1 MLTIGLLGGMSWE
14 STAEYYR
21 LINRGVRDRL
31 GGDHSA
37 RIVILS
43 VDFGTI
49 SPLLLGGEWT
59 RLEAELVSEALRLK
73 AAGADF
79 LLIATNSMHMFA
91 AAIEAATGL
100 EVLHI
105 ADPAGAA
112 VAAAGHR
119 QVGLIATRST
129 MEQPFY
135 ADRLRDRF
143 GIAVITPN
151 DEDRATIHRVI
162 FEELVRGVIR
172 AESREA
178 YRAVMAR
185 LADRGAQ
192 AVVLACTE
200 IMLLVQPEDS
210 TLPLFDTTALHAA
223 AAVERALA
231 QNGRKAP

>member
-37 RIVILS
+37 RIVMLS
-43 VDFGTI
+43 VDFGEI
-49 SPLLLGGEWT
+49 SPLLLGGEWAE
-59 RLEAELVSEALRLK
+59 LEAVLVAEARRLR

-105 ADPAGAA
+105 ADPTG
-112 VAAAGHR
+112 VAIQAAGHR
-119 QVGLIATRST
+119 RVGLIATRST

-135 ADRLRDRF
+135 RERLRDRF
-143 GIAVITPN
+143 GIEVITPD

-162 FEELVRGVIR
+162 FEELVRGIV
-172 AESREA
+172 APESRA
-178 YRAVMAR
+178 DYRAIMAR
-185 LADRGAQ
+185 LADSGAE
-192 AVVLACTE
+192 AIVLACTE
-200 IMLLVQPEDS
+200 IMLLVRPEDS
-210 TLPLFDTTALHAA
+210 TLPMFDTTALHAA
-223 AAVERALA
+223 AAVERAL
-231 QNGRKAP
+231 G

>member
-37 RIVILS
+37 RIVMLS

-49 SPLLLGGEWT
+49 SPLLLGGDWVA
-59 RLEAELVSEALRLK
+59 LEAVLVSEAQRLK

-91 AAIEAATGL
+91 AAIEAASGL

-105 ADPAGAA
+105 ADPTGAA
-112 VAAAGHR
+112 IAAAGHR
-119 QVGLIATRST
+119 RVGLIATRST
-129 MEQPFY
+129 MEQSFY
-135 ADRLRDRF
+135 RDRLRERF
-143 GIAVITPN
+143 GIEVIVP
-151 DEDRATIHRVI
+151 DDKDRATIHRVI
-162 FEELVRGVIR
+162 FEELVRGIV
-172 AESREA
+172 APESRDA
-178 YRAVMAR
+178 YRTVMAR
-185 LADRGAQ
+185 LAEAGAE
-192 AVVLACTE
+192 AIVLACTE
-200 IMLLVQPEDS
+200 IMLLVRPEDS

-223 AAVERALA
+223 AAVERAL
-231 QNGRKAP
+231 G